1 MQQDRSQLSERME
14 SFLSN
19 PDAGML
25 RGDRRMGT
33 EPLLDMLADRIS
45 ADGSNVIKV
54 KKEEGMF
61 DHISS
66 KIISGKENFILIYV
80 DIGVEETNS
89 MVKMYP
95 DVQIYKAKELCHQVP
110 VCYRESLS
118 DSKGNFVCSMSR

>member
-1 MQQDRSQLSERME
+1 MQQDRSQFIDRME

-33 EPLLDMLADRIS
+33 ELLLDMLADRVS

-54 KKEEGMF
+54 KNAEGIF
-61 DHISS
+61 DHVSS
-66 KIISGKENFILIYV
+66 KIISGEVNYILIYI
-80 DIGVEETNS
+80 DIGVEETNTL
-89 MVKMYP
+89 VKMFP

-110 VCYRESLS
+110 VCYRETLS
-118 DSKGNFVCSMSR
+118 DNKGSFVCSVSR